1 MDVLRVHIMCTYNSG
16 CHDEMG
22 WSEINTY
29 IHVMIKLKRME
40 LTLQELN
47 EVYYSLNVLLDQ
59 KDSHYIKV
67 DVVTN
72 LIDKISDEIG
82 RKAMDEV
89 NEEINELKL
98 TGKL

>member
-1 MDVLRVHIMCTYNSG
+1 
-16 CHDEMG
+16 
-22 WSEINTY
+22 
-29 IHVMIKLKRME
+29 ME

-47 EVYYSLNVLLDQ
+47 EVYYSLNVLLDH
-59 KDSHYIKV
+59 KDEHYIKV

-82 RKAMDEV
+82 RLAMNEV

>member
-1 MDVLRVHIMCTYNSG
+1 
-16 CHDEMG
+16 MG

-29 IHVMIKLKRME
+29 IHGIKLKRME

-47 EVYYSLNVLLDQ
+47 EVYYSLNVLLNH
-59 KDSHYIKV
+59 KDEHYINV

-72 LIDKISDEIG
+72 LIDKIGDEIG

>member
-1 MDVLRVHIMCTYNSG
+1 
-16 CHDEMG
+16 
-22 WSEINTY
+22 
-29 IHVMIKLKRME
+29 MIKLKRME

-47 EVYYSLNVLLDQ
+47 EVYYSLNVLLNH
-59 KDSHYIKV
+59 KDEHYINV

-82 RKAMDEV
+82 RRVMAVTEV
-89 NEEINELKL
+89 NKKINELKL

>member
-1 MDVLRVHIMCTYNSG
+1 
-16 CHDEMG
+16 
-22 WSEINTY
+22 
-29 IHVMIKLKRME
+29 MIKLKRME

-47 EVYYSLNVLLDQ
+47 EVYYSLNVLLND
-59 KDSHYIKV
+59 KDSHFVNV

-72 LIDKISDEIG
+72 LIDKIGDGIG
-82 RKAMDEV
+82 RLAMDEV

>member
-1 MDVLRVHIMCTYNSG
+1 
-16 CHDEMG
+16 
-22 WSEINTY
+22 
-29 IHVMIKLKRME
+29 ME

-47 EVYYSLNVLLDQ
+47 EVYYSLNVLLDH
-59 KDSHYIKV
+59 KDEHYIKV

>member
-1 MDVLRVHIMCTYNSG
+1 
-16 CHDEMG
+16 
-22 WSEINTY
+22 
-29 IHVMIKLKRME
+29 ME

-47 EVYYSLNVLLDQ
+47 EVYYSLNVLLNH
-59 KDSHYIKV
+59 KDEHYINV

-72 LIDKISDEIG
+72 LIDKIGDEIG

>member
-1 MDVLRVHIMCTYNSG
+1 
-16 CHDEMG
+16 
-22 WSEINTY
+22 
-29 IHVMIKLKRME
+29 ME

-47 EVYYSLNVLLDQ
+47 EVYYSLNVLLND
-59 KDSHYIKV
+59 KDSHFVNV

-72 LIDKISDEIG
+72 LIDKIGDEIG
-82 RKAMDEV
+82 RLVLEEV

>member
-1 MDVLRVHIMCTYNSG
+1 
-16 CHDEMG
+16 
-22 WSEINTY
+22 
-29 IHVMIKLKRME
+29 MIKLKRME

-47 EVYYSLNVLLDQ
+47 EVYYSLNVLLDH
-59 KDSHYIKV
+59 KDEHYINV

-72 LIDKISDEIG
+72 LIDKIGDEIG

>member
-1 MDVLRVHIMCTYNSG
+1 
-16 CHDEMG
+16 
-22 WSEINTY
+22 
-29 IHVMIKLKRME
+29 ME

-47 EVYYSLNVLLDQ
+47 EVYYSLNVLLND
-59 KDSHYIKV
+59 KDSHFINV

-72 LIDKISDEIG
+72 LIDKIGDEIG
-82 RKAMDEV
+82 RLAMDEV

>member
-1 MDVLRVHIMCTYNSG
+1 
-16 CHDEMG
+16 
-22 WSEINTY
+22 
-29 IHVMIKLKRME
+29 ME

-47 EVYYSLNVLLDQ
+47 EVYYSLNVLLNH
-59 KDSHYIKV
+59 KDEHFVNV

-72 LIDKISDEIG
+72 LIDKIGDEIG
-82 RKAMDEV
+82 RIVMDEV

>member
-1 MDVLRVHIMCTYNSG
+1 
-16 CHDEMG
+16 
-22 WSEINTY
+22 
-29 IHVMIKLKRME
+29 ME

-47 EVYYSLNVLLDQ
+47 EVYYSLNVLLND
-59 KDSHYIKV
+59 KDSHFVNV

-72 LIDKISDEIG
+72 LIDKIGDEIG
-82 RKAMDEV
+82 RLAMDEV

>member
-1 MDVLRVHIMCTYNSG
+1 
-16 CHDEMG
+16 
-22 WSEINTY
+22 
-29 IHVMIKLKRME
+29 ME

-47 EVYYSLNVLLDQ
+47 EVYYSLNVLLNH
-59 KDSHYIKV
+59 KDEHYINV

>member
-1 MDVLRVHIMCTYNSG
+1 
-16 CHDEMG
+16 
-22 WSEINTY
+22 
-29 IHVMIKLKRME
+29 ME

-47 EVYYSLNVLLDQ
+47 EVYYSLNVLLNH
-59 KDSHYIKV
+59 KDEHFVNV

>member
-1 MDVLRVHIMCTYNSG
+1 
-16 CHDEMG
+16 
-22 WSEINTY
+22 
-29 IHVMIKLKRME
+29 ME

-47 EVYYSLNVLLDQ
+47 EVYYSLNVLLNH
-59 KDSHYIKV
+59 KDEHYINV

-72 LIDKISDEIG
+72 LIDKIGDEIG
-82 RKAMDEV
+82 RLAMDEV

>member
-1 MDVLRVHIMCTYNSG
+1 
-16 CHDEMG
+16 
-22 WSEINTY
+22 
-29 IHVMIKLKRME
+29 ME

-47 EVYYSLNVLLDQ
+47 EVYYSLNVLLNH
-59 KDSHYIKV
+59 KDEHYINV

-82 RKAMDEV
+82 RRVMAVTEV
-89 NEEINELKL
+89 NKEINELKL

>member
-1 MDVLRVHIMCTYNSG
+1 
-16 CHDEMG
+16 MG

-29 IHVMIKLKRME
+29 IHGIKLKRME

-47 EVYYSLNVLLDQ
+47 EVYYSLNVLLNH
-59 KDSHYIKV
+59 KDEHYIKV

-82 RKAMDEV
+82 RLAMNEV

>member
-1 MDVLRVHIMCTYNSG
+1 
-16 CHDEMG
+16 
-22 WSEINTY
+22 
-29 IHVMIKLKRME
+29 ME

-47 EVYYSLNVLLDQ
+47 EVYYSLNVLLDH
-59 KDSHYIKV
+59 KDEHYINV

-72 LIDKISDEIG
+72 LIDKIGDEIG

>member
-1 MDVLRVHIMCTYNSG
+1 
-16 CHDEMG
+16 
-22 WSEINTY
+22 
-29 IHVMIKLKRME
+29 ME

-82 RKAMDEV
+82 RLAMNEV